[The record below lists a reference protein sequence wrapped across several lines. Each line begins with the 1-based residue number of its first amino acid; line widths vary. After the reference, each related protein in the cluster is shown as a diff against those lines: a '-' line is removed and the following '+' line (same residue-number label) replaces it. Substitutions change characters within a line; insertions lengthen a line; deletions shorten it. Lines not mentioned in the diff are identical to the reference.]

1 MASVMEKP
9 RQRVINVSSI
19 SAGGSVSADVDC
31 RYFTKLSVSIK
42 VTYSSSATDGV
53 RVYLLASWD
62 GSNFD
67 SENVNDAFAFFEPSF
82 SAGATRQKTINVDAL
97 PRFIRILVRNL
108 DSSHATGHVEVW
120 VTWIP

>member
-1 MASVMEKP
+1 MEKP

-31 RYFTKLSVSIK
+31 RYFKALALTIR
-42 VTYSSSATDGV
+42 VTYNSSATKGV
-53 RVYLLASWD
+53 RVYLLASQD

-67 SENVNDAFAFFEPSF
+67 SESTDDAFAYFEPSF
-82 SAGATRQKTINVDAL
+82 SAGATRQKTVNIDAL
-97 PRFIRILVRNL
+97 PRYIRVLVRNL
-108 DSSHATGHVEVW
+108 DSSYATGAVEVW